1 MNARESTPS
10 PQKVPDTQPT
20 ASGGPP
26 QPPPKPPKLTA
37 RGLLDPG
44 EPGRRLFVQ
53 DYVVV
58 KDLAQLLGLRPFK
71 VVADVM
77 ELGVFKH
84 ADEAIDFPTAALVA
98 QKHGYVAER
107 VV

>member
-1 MNARESTPS
+1 M
-10 PQKVPDTQPT
+10 
-20 ASGGPP
+20 
-26 QPPPKPPKLTA
+26 
-37 RGLLDPG
+37 
-44 EPGRRLFVQ
+44 Q

-58 KDLAQLLGLRPFK
+58 KELAELLGLRPFK

-84 ADEAIDFPTAALVA
+84 ADEVIDFPTAALVA

>member
-1 MNARESTPS
+1 VNAHEFIP
-10 PQKVPDTQPT
+10 PPEKVPDTQPT
-20 ASGGPP
+20 PSGGPP
-26 QPPPKPPKLTA
+26 EKPPKPPKLTA

-58 KDLAQLLGLRPFK
+58 KELAELLGLRPFK

-77 ELGVFKH
+77 ELGLFKH
-84 ADEAIDFPTAALVA
+84 ANEVIDFPTAALVA